1 MASRD
6 NEQHGLVEEIGGE
19 DVHVPTSIRRVA
31 LASAIG
37 TTIEWYDYF
46 IYGTAAALVFG
57 QLFFP
62 GFSPLAGSLAAFS
75 TFAVGFI
82 ARPVGGVVFGHL
94 GDRIGR
100 KTMLVLSLLV
110 MGIATVAIGLLPT
123 FATIGIAAPILLV
136 VLRFIQGFAVG
147 GEWGGAVLMTIE
159 HAPPEK
165 RGFYGSFPQLGKA
178 AGILL
183 ANAAYLS
190 VVGTLSQEQFAA
202 WGWRVPF
209 VISIVLIAI
218 GLYIRLKIE
227 ESPLFRQVRETQSE
241 ARMPIVDVFR
251 TYPKEVAMTGGAC
264 ITTIAMGYLVQ
275 VYMLSYAT
283 QNLGLANS
291 TILTIVV
298 LTAVIEIFAVVGLA
312 ALSDRVGRRKV
323 FMSGTILGAL
333 WALPFFWLIDTGSLV
348 LIAVAMVV
356 MIIIA
361 SLMYG
366 PMAALFAE
374 MFGTR
379 VRYTGAS
386 IGYQVGSIIGGALMP
401 IVATSLFAATGTST
415 SISVYIIVLCAI
427 SFVSIFLVTETY
439 QKDLGEVED
448 RERELLAGAGGGVG
462 ETSSAG

>member
-1 MASRD
+1 MNSR
-6 NEQHGLVEEIGGE
+6 EQGQHNLVEELGGE
-19 DVHVPTSIRRVA
+19 DVRIPTSVRKVA

-57 QLFFP
+57 TLFFP
-62 GFSPLAGSLAAFS
+62 EFNPLAGTLAAFS
-75 TFAVGFI
+75 TFAVGFF
-82 ARPVGGVVFGHL
+82 ARPVGGIVFGHL

-100 KTMLVLSLLV
+100 KVMLVVSLLV
-110 MGIATVAIGLLPT
+110 MGIATMAIGLLPT
-123 FATIGIAAPILLV
+123 YASIGVAAPILLV
-136 VLRFIQGFAVG
+136 ALRFIQGFAVG

-159 HAPPEK
+159 HSPRDR

-183 ANAAYLS
+183 ANAAFLG
-190 VVGTLSQEQFAA
+190 VAAVISQEQFAA

-209 VISIVLIAI
+209 LLSIVLIAI
-218 GLYIRLKIE
+218 GLYIRLRIE
-227 ESPLFRQVRETQSE
+227 ESPIFRRVRETQSV

-251 TYPKEVAMTGGAC
+251 TYPREVVLAGGAC

-275 VYMLSYAT
+275 VYMLSYGT
-283 QNLGLANS
+283 QVLGLANS

-298 LTAVIEIFAVVGLA
+298 LTAVIELFAVVGLA

-323 FMSGTILGAL
+323 FMSGTILGAI
-333 WALPFFWLIDTGSLV
+333 WALPFFWLIDTGSLA

-356 MIIIA
+356 MMIIA

-386 IGYQVGSIIGGALMP
+386 AGYQVGSIIGGALTP
-401 IVATSLFAATGTST
+401 IVATALFAATNSST
-415 SISVYIIVLCAI
+415 SISVYMIVLCLI
-427 SFVSIFLVTETY
+427 SFVSIYLVTETY
-439 QKDLGEVED
+439 RKDLGEIENK
-448 RERELLAGAGGGVG
+448 ERKLLAGGAAARPST
-462 ETSSAG
+462 E

>member
-1 MASRD
+1 MDSRD
-6 NEQHGLVEEIGGE
+6 HERRGLLEEAGGE
-19 DVHVPTSIRRVA
+19 DVRLPTSIRRVA
-31 LASAIG
+31 IASAIG

-57 QLFFP
+57 ALFFP
-62 GFSPLAGSLAAFS
+62 GFDPVAASLAAFA
-75 TFAVGFI
+75 TFAVGFL
-82 ARPVGGVVFGHL
+82 ARPLGGVAFGHL

-100 KTMLVLSLLV
+100 KAMLVLSLLV

-123 FATIGIAAPILLV
+123 YASIGVAASILLV
-136 VLRFIQGFAVG
+136 ALRFIQGFAVG
-147 GEWGGAVLMTIE
+147 GEWGGAVLMVIE
-159 HAPPEK
+159 HSPREK
-165 RGFYGSFPQLGKA
+165 RGIYGSFPQLGKA

-183 ANAAYLS
+183 ANAAFLGVAAVIS
-190 VVGTLSQEQFAA
+190 EEQFAT

-209 VISIVLIAI
+209 LASIVLIAV
-218 GLYIRLKIE
+218 GLYIRLRIE
-227 ESPLFRQVRETQSE
+227 ESPLFHQVRETQSE

-251 TYPKEVAMTGGAC
+251 TYPKEVALAGGAC

-275 VYMLSYAT
+275 VYMLSYGT
-283 QNLGLANS
+283 QTLGLANS
-291 TILTIVV
+291 TILAIVV
-298 LTAVIEIFAVVGLA
+298 LSAVIEFFAVVGLA

-348 LIAVAMVV
+348 LIAIAMVG
-356 MIIIA
+356 MMIIA

-386 IGYQVGSIIGGALMP
+386 LGYQIGSIIGGALMP
-401 IVATSLFAATGTST
+401 IIATALFAATATST
-415 SISVYIIVLCAI
+415 SISIYMIVLCAI

-439 QKDLGEVED
+439 RKDLGEVD
-448 RERELLAGAGGGVG
+448 VRERKLLAEARGDAGRARA
-462 ETSSAG
+462 E

>member
-1 MASRD
+1 MA
-6 NEQHGLVEEIGGE
+6 EELGGE
-19 DVHVPTSIRRVA
+19 DVRVPTPVRKVA
-31 LASAIG
+31 LASFIG
-37 TTIEWYDYF
+37 TTVEWYDYF

-57 QLFFP
+57 SLFFP
-62 GFSPLAGSLAAFS
+62 GFSPLAGTLAAFS

-100 KTMLVLSLLV
+100 KTMLVVSLLV
-110 MGIATVAIGLLPT
+110 MGLATVAIGLLPT
-123 FATIGIAAPILLV
+123 FESIGVAAPILLV
-136 VLRFIQGFAVG
+136 ALRFIQGFAVG

-159 HAPPEK
+159 HAPRDK

-178 AGILL
+178 AGILA
-183 ANAAYLS
+183 ANAAFLG
-190 VVGTLSQEQFAA
+190 VGGALSQEQFAA

-209 VISIVLIAI
+209 LLSIVLIAI
-218 GLYIRLKIE
+218 GLYIRLRIE
-227 ESPLFRQVRETQSE
+227 ESPVFRQVRETQSV

-251 TYPKEVAMTGGAC
+251 TYPKEVALAGGAC
-264 ITTIAMGYLVQ
+264 MTTIAMGYLVQ

-283 QNLGLANS
+283 QVLGLARN

-298 LTAVIEIFAVVGLA
+298 ITAVIELFAVVGLA

-348 LIAVAMVV
+348 LIAIAMVV
-356 MIIIA
+356 MMIIA

-386 IGYQVGSIIGGALMP
+386 VGYQLGSIIGGALTP
-401 IVATSLFAATGTST
+401 ILATALFAAMGTST
-415 SISVYIIVLCAI
+415 SISVYMIVLCVI

-448 RERELLAGAGGGVG
+448 RERQLLAGAGGGAG
-462 ETSSAG
+462 RSSAG

>member
-1 MASRD
+1 MDSRD
-6 NEQHGLVEEIGGE
+6 HEHRGLVEELGGE
-19 DVHVPTSIRRVA
+19 DVHVPTPVRKVA
-31 LASAIG
+31 LASFIG
-37 TTIEWYDYF
+37 TTVEWYDYF

-57 QLFFP
+57 PQFFP
-62 GFSPLAGSLAAFS
+62 EFSPLASTLAAFS
-75 TFAVGFI
+75 TFAVGFL

-100 KTMLVLSLLV
+100 KVMLVVSLLV
-110 MGIATVAIGLLPT
+110 MGLATVAIGLLPT
-123 FATIGIAAPILLV
+123 YASIGVVAPILLV
-136 VLRFIQGFAVG
+136 ALRFIQGFAVG

-159 HAPPEK
+159 HSPREK
-165 RGFYGSFPQLGKA
+165 RGLYGSFPQLGKA

-183 ANAAYLS
+183 ANAAFLS
-190 VVGTLSQEQFAA
+190 VVGALSQEQFAA

-209 VISIVLIAI
+209 LLSIVLIAI
-218 GLYIRLKIE
+218 GLYIRLRIE
-227 ESPLFRQVRETQSE
+227 ESPVFRQVRETQSE

-251 TYPKEVAMTGGAC
+251 TYPREVFLAGGAC

-283 QNLGLANS
+283 QTLGLANS

-298 LTAVIEIFAVVGLA
+298 LSAVIELFAVMGLA

-348 LIAVAMVV
+348 LIAIAMVV
-356 MIIIA
+356 MMIIA

-379 VRYTGAS
+379 VRYSGAS
-386 IGYQVGSIIGGALMP
+386 VGYQIGSIIGGALTP

-415 SISVYIIVLCAI
+415 SISVYMIVLCVI
-427 SFVSIFLVTETY
+427 SFVSIFLITETY
-439 QKDLGEVED
+439 QKDLGEVD
-448 RERELLAGAGGGVG
+448 VRERELLAGAGDGAGR
-462 ETSSAG
+462 SSAG

>member
-1 MASRD
+1 
-6 NEQHGLVEEIGGE
+6 VEELGGE
-19 DVHVPTSIRRVA
+19 DVRLPTSIRSVA

-57 QLFFP
+57 SLFFP
-62 GFSPLAGSLAAFS
+62 GFDPVAGTLASFA
-75 TFAVGFI
+75 TFAVGFF

-100 KTMLVLSLLV
+100 KVMLVLSLLV
-110 MGIATVAIGLLPT
+110 MGLATMAIGLLPSY
-123 FATIGIAAPILLV
+123 AAIGVAAPILLV
-136 VLRFIQGFAVG
+136 ALRFIQGFAVG
-147 GEWGGAVLMTIE
+147 GEWGGAVLMVIE
-159 HAPPEK
+159 HSPREK
-165 RGFYGSFPQLGKA
+165 RGLYGSFPQLGKA

-183 ANAAYLS
+183 ANAAFLGVAAVIS
-190 VVGTLSQEQFAA
+190 AEQFEA

-209 VISIVLIAI
+209 LLSLVLIAV
-218 GLYIRLKIE
+218 GLYIRLRIE

-251 TYPKEVAMTGGAC
+251 TYPKEVALAGGAC

-275 VYMLSYAT
+275 VYMLTYGVQT
-283 QNLGLANS
+283 LGLANS

-298 LTAVIEIFAVVGLA
+298 LSAVIEIFAVVGLA
-312 ALSDRVGRRKV
+312 ALSDRLGRRKV

-348 LIAVAMVV
+348 LIAIAMVV
-356 MIIIA
+356 MMIIA

-386 IGYQVGSIIGGALMP
+386 VGYQIGSIIGGALTP
-401 IVATSLFAATGTST
+401 LVATSLFAATGTST
-415 SISVYIIVLCAI
+415 SISVYMIVLCI
-427 SFVSIFLVTETY
+427 VSFVSIFLITESY
-439 QKDLGEVED
+439 QKDLGEVD
-448 RERELLAGAGGGVG
+448 VRERELLAEAGGGAG
-462 ETSSAG
+462 RSSAG